1 MKIDHIVTY
10 NERKAC
16 LNNRNELSAD
26 IILLILAY
34 NILQRNIARYEL
46 GGVYFLLY
54 KIKRKYLYVKF
65 NVKKYIIKILRQN
78 NTI

>member
-10 NERKAC
+10 DERMAC
-16 LNNRNELSAD
+16 LNNTKGLLSKVIMFRVAW
-26 IILLILAY
+26 LIFH
-34 NILQRNIARYEL
+34 RNIVRNEL

-54 KIKRKYLYVKF
+54 NIKRKYLYVKF